1 MIACYAFLMLVP
13 VCQQACYGRLGSAVP
28 HEDSPM
34 ENDAYNP
41 LLLSEQLCFSLYSAS
56 HAMTRA
62 YRPRLE
68 ALGLTYPQYLV
79 MLVLWEGDGLPVR
92 VLGERLGLDSATLTP
107 LLKRL
112 EAQGI
117 VTRRRDTADERVVR
131 IDLTDEGRA
140 MRDKARSIPLEIGAA
155 TGMDLPDLVELRTT
169 LKRLAAALEQSNGR
183 G

>member
-1 MIACYAFLMLVP
+1 MLVP
-13 VCQQACYGRLGSAVP
+13 LLRQACYGRLDQTSF
-28 HEDSPM
+28 ETTQPM
-34 ENDAYNP
+34 ENDARDP

-62 YRPRLE
+62 YRPRLD

-92 VLGERLGLDSATLTP
+92 ALGERLGLDSATLTP

-131 IDLTDEGRA
+131 IDLTEEGRT
-140 MRDKARSIPLEIGAA
+140 MRERARSIPLEIGHA
-155 TGMDLPDLVELRTT
+155 TGMGLPDIVELRRT
-169 LKRLAAALEQSNGR
+169 LKRLAAALEQSSAGK

>member
-1 MIACYAFLMLVP
+1 MLVP
-13 VCQQACYGRLGSAVP
+13 LWRQSCYGRLDQTSLETT
-28 HEDSPM
+28 HPM
-34 ENDAYNP
+34 ENDARDP

-62 YRPRLE
+62 YRPRLD

-131 IDLTDEGRA
+131 IDLTEEGRA
-140 MRDKARSIPLEIGAA
+140 MREKARRIPLEIGHA
-155 TGMDLPDLVELRTT
+155 TGMDLPDIVELRST
-169 LKRLAAALEQSNGR
+169 LKRLAAALEQSTTGK